1 MAESTEARV
10 EGVCP
15 RCHQPRNEP
24 GTVYSDDPMEGE
36 GTHYVEAC
44 DHPFHEPASPTP
56 TEQGEARVECPSCGS
71 NHPGREKR
79 VQHSPGR
86 PFASKWCDD
95 DFHEP
100 APEGEGE
107 AS

>member
-1 MAESTEARV
+1 MPSE
-10 EGVCP
+10 
-15 RCHQPRNEP
+15 QPR
-24 GTVYSDDPMEGE
+24 E
-36 GTHYVEAC
+36 GTRVDPDDLEVLREVTQASWSSKVYA
-44 DHPFHEPASPTP
+44 PLKRILAALEPASPTP

-71 NHPGREKR
+71 NHPRRKKR